1 MPEHHAKTRVRL
13 HRQTHLDK
21 QMVFMKFGVF
31 LCVHRL
37 KISLIFNYVFF
48 INYFLLHA
56 LLVGIF
62 YCKIYHFA
70 VTFANQK
77 VCSAEKR
84 KDIDG
89 KSFFNTVIP
98 LTILSDCKGDFS

>member
-77 VCSAEKR
+77 VCSAEK
-84 KDIDG
+84 KG
-89 KSFFNTVIP
+89 K
-98 LTILSDCKGDFS
+98 ILMERVSLIQLFP

>member
-1 MPEHHAKTRVRL
+1 MPEYHAKTRVRL

-77 VCSAEKR
+77 VCSAEK
-84 KDIDG
+84 KG
-89 KSFFNTVIP
+89 K
-98 LTILSDCKGDFS
+98 ILMERVSLIQLFP